1 MLKKLESISLNRKK
15 GKFIAGAAVIVAAA
29 VLTAALVLATIAA
42 PGSEVV
48 ARVNGEAITAG
59 DVTKLRVKVYE
70 AYRMQMSEE
79 EALERLIAETVLYQE
94 AEQQGYTPTM
104 DEAEQELEARVASSG
119 RTMEDFKAD
128 LAKSEADLAK
138 TEADLAKSLFSYE
151 EYLQDFQR
159 QLAINSYLD
168 DAVQVPEVTELEARV
183 FYENYK
189 QQSPEAELP
198 PFEQLKSE
206 IMALLEQEKRQ
217 EATSLLIEELKE
229 KADIEYK

>member
-29 VLTAALVLATIAA
+29 VLTGALVLATIAA

-70 AYRMQMSEE
+70 SYQMQISEE
-79 EALERLIAETVLYQE
+79 EALEQLIAETVLYQE
-94 AEQQGYTPTM
+94 AEQQGYAPTM

-119 RTMEDFKAD
+119 RTMEDF
-128 LAKSEADLAK
+128 
-138 TEADLAKSLFSYE
+138 EADLAKSGFSYK

-168 DAVQVPEVTELEARV
+168 DAVQVPEVTELEARI

-189 QQSPEAELP
+189 QESPEAELP

-206 IMALLEQEKRQ
+206 IMALLEQQKQQ
-217 EATSLLIEELKE
+217 EAASLLIEELKE

>member
-29 VLTAALVLATIAA
+29 VLTAALVLATTAA

-70 AYRMQMSEE
+70 SYRMQISEE
-79 EALERLIAETVLYQE
+79 EALEQLIEETVLYQE
-94 AEQQGYTPTM
+94 AEQQGYAPTM

-128 LAKSEADLAK
+128 LAKSGF
-138 TEADLAKSLFSYE
+138 SYFSYE

-168 DAVQVPEVTELEARV
+168 DAVQVPEVTELEASV
-183 FYENYK
+183 FYEDYK

-206 IMALLEQEKRQ
+206 IMALLEQQKQQ

>member
-1 MLKKLESISLNRKK
+1 MLKKLDSISLNRKK

-48 ARVNGEAITAG
+48 ARVNDEAITAG

-70 AYRMQMSEE
+70 SYRVQISEE
-79 EALERLIAETVLYQE
+79 EALEQLIEETVLYQE
-94 AEQQGYTPTM
+94 AEQQGYAPTM

-119 RTMEDFKAD
+119 RTMEDF
-128 LAKSEADLAK
+128 
-138 TEADLAKSLFSYE
+138 EADLAKSGFSYE

-189 QQSPEAELP
+189 QESPEAELP

-206 IMALLEQEKRQ
+206 IMALLEQQKQQ

-229 KADIEYK
+229 KADIKYK

>member
-94 AEQQGYTPTM
+94 AEQQGYAPTM

-119 RTMEDFKAD
+119 RTMEDF
-128 LAKSEADLAK
+128 
-138 TEADLAKSLFSYE
+138 EADLAKSGFSYE

-189 QQSPEAELP
+189 QESPEAELP

-206 IMALLEQEKRQ
+206 IMALLEQQKQQ

-229 KADIEYK
+229 KADIKYK

>member
-70 AYRMQMSEE
+70 SYKMQMSEE
-79 EALERLIAETVLYQE
+79 EALEQLIAETVLYQE
-94 AEQQGYTPTM
+94 ADEQGYAPTM

-119 RTMEDFKAD
+119 RTMEDF
-128 LAKSEADLAK
+128 
-138 TEADLAKSLFSYE
+138 EADLAKSGFSYE

-198 PFEQLKSE
+198 PFEQLKSQ
-206 IMALLEQEKRQ
+206 ILALLEQQKQQ

>member
-29 VLTAALVLATIAA
+29 VLTAALVFATIAA

-70 AYRMQMSEE
+70 SYKMQMSEE
-79 EALERLIAETVLYQE
+79 EALEQLIAETVLYQE
-94 AEQQGYTPTM
+94 ADEQGYAPTM

-119 RTMEDFKAD
+119 RTMEDFKAE
-128 LAKSEADLAK
+128 LVNS
-138 TEADLAKSLFSYE
+138 SFSYE

-168 DAVQVPEVTELEARV
+168 DAVQVPEATELEARV

-189 QQSPEAELP
+189 QQYPETELP

-206 IMALLEQEKRQ
+206 IMALLEQQKRQ

-229 KADIEYK
+229 KADIEYN

>member
-29 VLTAALVLATIAA
+29 VLTAALVFATIAA

-59 DVTKLRVKVYE
+59 DVTKLRVKLYE
-70 AYRMQMSEE
+70 AYRMQISEE
-79 EALERLIAETVLYQE
+79 EALEQLIEETVLYQE
-94 AEQQGYTPTM
+94 AEQQGYAPTM

-128 LAKSEADLAK
+128 LAKSGF
-138 TEADLAKSLFSYE
+138 SYFSYE

-189 QQSPEAELP
+189 QESPEAELP

-206 IMALLEQEKRQ
+206 IMALLEQQKQQ

>member
-29 VLTAALVLATIAA
+29 VLTGALVLATIAA

-59 DVTKLRVKVYE
+59 DVTKLRVKAFE
-70 AYRMQMSEE
+70 FNKMQISEE
-79 EALERLIAETVLYQE
+79 EALEQLIAETVLYQE
-94 AEQQGYTPTM
+94 AEQQGYAPTM

-119 RTMEDFKAD
+119 RTMEDF
-128 LAKSEADLAK
+128 EADL
-138 TEADLAKSLFSYE
+138 TKSGFSYE

-189 QQSPEAELP
+189 QESPEAELP

-206 IMALLEQEKRQ
+206 IMALLEQQKQQ
-217 EATSLLIEELKE
+217 EATSLLIEELNE

>member
-29 VLTAALVLATIAA
+29 VLTGALVFATIAA

-70 AYRMQMSEE
+70 SYRMQISEE
-79 EALERLIAETVLYQE
+79 EALEQLIAETVLYQE
-94 AEQQGYTPTM
+94 ADEQGYAPTM

-128 LAKSEADLAK
+128 LAKSG
-138 TEADLAKSLFSYE
+138 FSYE

-189 QQSPEAELP
+189 QESPEAELP

-206 IMALLEQEKRQ
+206 IMALLEQQKQQ

-229 KADIEYK
+229 KADIKYK

>member
-59 DVTKLRVKVYE
+59 DVAKLRVKLYE
-70 AYRMQMSEE
+70 SYRMQISEE
-79 EALERLIAETVLYQE
+79 EALEQLIEETVLYQE
-94 AEQQGYTPTM
+94 AEQQGYAPTM

-119 RTMEDFKAD
+119 RTMEDF
-128 LAKSEADLAK
+128 
-138 TEADLAKSLFSYE
+138 EADLAKSGFSYE

-189 QQSPEAELP
+189 QESPEAELP

-206 IMALLEQEKRQ
+206 IMAFLEQQKQQ

-229 KADIEYK
+229 KADIKYK

>member
-29 VLTAALVLATIAA
+29 VLTAALVLATTAA

-59 DVTKLRVKVYE
+59 DVTKLRVKAYE
-70 AYRMQMSEE
+70 SYQMQISEE
-79 EALERLIAETVLYQE
+79 EALEQLIAETVLYQE
-94 AEQQGYTPTM
+94 AEQQGYAPTM

-128 LAKSEADLAK
+128 LA
-138 TEADLAKSLFSYE
+138 AKSGFSYE
-151 EYLQDFQR
+151 EYLQYFQG

-168 DAVQVPEVTELEARV
+168 DAVQVPEVTDLEARV

-198 PFEQLKSE
+198 PFEQLKSQ
-206 IMALLEQEKRQ
+206 IMALLEQQKRQ

>member
-59 DVTKLRVKVYE
+59 DVTKLRVKAFE
-70 AYRMQMSEE
+70 FNRMQISEE
-79 EALERLIAETVLYQE
+79 EALEQLIAGTVLYQE
-94 AEQQGYTPTM
+94 AEQQGYAPTI

-119 RTMEDFKAD
+119 RTMEDF
-128 LAKSEADLAK
+128 
-138 TEADLAKSLFSYE
+138 EADLAKSGFSYE

-168 DAVQVPEVTELEARV
+168 DAVQVPEVTELEARI
-183 FYENYK
+183 FYEDYK
-189 QQSPEAELP
+189 QQSPEAEHP
-198 PFEQLKSE
+198 PFEQLKSQ
-206 IMALLEQEKRQ
+206 IIALLEQEKRQ

-229 KADIEYK
+229 KADIKYK

>member
-29 VLTAALVLATIAA
+29 VLTSALVLATIAA

-70 AYRMQMSEE
+70 SYQMQISEE
-79 EALERLIAETVLYQE
+79 EALEQLIAETVLYQE
-94 AEQQGYTPTM
+94 AEQQGYAPTM

-119 RTMEDFKAD
+119 RTMEDF
-128 LAKSEADLAK
+128 
-138 TEADLAKSLFSYE
+138 EADLAKSGFSYE

-189 QQSPEAELP
+189 QESPETELP

-206 IMALLEQEKRQ
+206 IMALLEQQKRQ
-217 EATSLLIEELKE
+217 EAISLLIEELKE

>member
-70 AYRMQMSEE
+70 SYRMQISEE
-79 EALERLIAETVLYQE
+79 EALEQLIAETVLYQE
-94 AEQQGYTPTM
+94 AEQQGYAPTM
-104 DEAEQELEARVASSG
+104 DEAEQELKARVALSG
-119 RTMEDFKAD
+119 RTMEDFEAE
-128 LAKSEADLAK
+128 LANS
-138 TEADLAKSLFSYE
+138 SFSYE

>member
-29 VLTAALVLATIAA
+29 VLTGALVLATIAA

-59 DVTKLRVKVYE
+59 DVTKLRVKAFE
-70 AYRMQMSEE
+70 FNRMQISEE
-79 EALERLIAETVLYQE
+79 EALEQLIAGTVLYQE
-94 AEQQGYTPTM
+94 AEQQGYAPTI

-128 LAKSEADLAK
+128 LAKSA
-138 TEADLAKSLFSYE
+138 FSYE

-189 QQSPEAELP
+189 QESPEAELP

-206 IMALLEQEKRQ
+206 IMALLEQQKQQ

-229 KADIEYK
+229 KADIKYK

>member
-29 VLTAALVLATIAA
+29 VLTGTLVFATIAE

-70 AYRMQMSEE
+70 SYRMQISEE
-79 EALERLIAETVLYQE
+79 EALEQLIAETVLYQE
-94 AEQQGYTPTM
+94 AEQQGYAPTM

-119 RTMEDFKAD
+119 RTMEDF
-128 LAKSEADLAK
+128 
-138 TEADLAKSLFSYE
+138 EADLAKSGFSYE

-183 FYENYK
+183 FYEDYK
-189 QQSPEAELP
+189 QQSPEEELP

-206 IMALLEQEKRQ
+206 IMALLEQQKRQ

>member
-70 AYRMQMSEE
+70 SYQMQISEE
-79 EALERLIAETVLYQE
+79 EALEQLIAETVLYQE
-94 AEQQGYTPTM
+94 ADEQGYAPTM

-119 RTMEDFKAD
+119 RTMEDF
-128 LAKSEADLAK
+128 
-138 TEADLAKSLFSYE
+138 EADLAKSGFSYE

-183 FYENYK
+183 FYESYK

-198 PFEQLKSE
+198 PFEQLKSQ
-206 IMALLEQEKRQ
+206 IMALLEQQKRQ

>member
-59 DVTKLRVKVYE
+59 DVTKLRIKVYE
-70 AYRMQMSEE
+70 SYKMQISEE
-79 EALERLIAETVLYQE
+79 EALEQLIAETVLYQE
-94 AEQQGYTPTM
+94 AEQQGYAPTM
-104 DEAEQELEARVASSG
+104 DETEQELKARVASSG
-119 RTMEDFKAD
+119 RTMED
-128 LAKSEADLAK
+128 L
-138 TEADLAKSLFSYE
+138 EADLAKSSFSYE

-189 QQSPEAELP
+189 QESPEAELL
-198 PFEQLKSE
+198 PFEQLKSQ
-206 IMALLEQEKRQ
+206 IMALLEQQKQQ

>member
-1 MLKKLESISLNRKK
+1 MLKKLESMSLNRKK

-29 VLTAALVLATIAA
+29 VLTGALVFATIAA

-70 AYRMQMSEE
+70 SYRMQISEE
-79 EALERLIAETVLYQE
+79 EALEQLIEETVLYQE
-94 AEQQGYTPTM
+94 AEQQGYAPTM

-128 LAKSEADLAK
+128 LAKSGF
-138 TEADLAKSLFSYE
+138 SYFSYE

-189 QQSPEAELP
+189 QESPEAELP

-206 IMALLEQEKRQ
+206 IMALLEQQKQQ

-229 KADIEYK
+229 KADIKYK

>member
-29 VLTAALVLATIAA
+29 VLTATLVLATIAA

-70 AYRMQMSEE
+70 SYKMQMSEE
-79 EALERLIAETVLYQE
+79 EALKQLIAETVLYQE
-94 AEQQGYTPTM
+94 AEQQGYSPTM

-119 RTMEDFKAD
+119 KTMEDFKAD
-128 LAKSEADLAK
+128 LAKS
-138 TEADLAKSLFSYE
+138 SFSYE

-168 DAVQVPEVTELEARV
+168 DVVQVSEVTEIEARI

-189 QQSPEAELP
+189 QQHPEAGNIT
-198 PFEQLKSE
+198 FEQLRSP
-206 IMALLEQEKRQ
+206 IIALLEQEKRQ

-229 KADIEYK
+229 KADIKYE

>member
-29 VLTAALVLATIAA
+29 VLTAALVFATTAA

-70 AYRMQMSEE
+70 ASRMQISEE
-79 EALERLIAETVLYQE
+79 EALEQLIEGTVLYQE
-94 AEQQGYTPTM
+94 AEQQGYAPTM
-104 DEAEQELEARVASSG
+104 DEAEQELEALVASSG
-119 RTMEDFKAD
+119 STMEDFEAY
-128 LAKSEADLAK
+128 LAKSG
-138 TEADLAKSLFSYE
+138 FPYE

-159 QLAINSYLD
+159 QLAISSYVD
-168 DAVQVPEVTELEARV
+168 DAIQVPEVTELEARV
-183 FYENYK
+183 FYEDYK
-189 QQSPEAELP
+189 QQYPEAELP
-198 PFEQLKSE
+198 PFEQLESE
-206 IMALLEQEKRQ
+206 IMALLEQDNRQ
-217 EATSLLIEELKE
+217 EARSLLIEELKE